1 MVTATERPAPVA
13 VEIGHAHGVTQAVC
27 WPWPTSDLALLVLH
41 DLGAD
46 LDKVR
51 WLCERFAGA
60 GVHVLSIDLPGHGL
74 SEGDLKREGPEVVQA
89 AYRSLCESVQGA
101 VAVVANGASAHL
113 LLSTDL
119 PDPPVAAAFLDPRRD
134 GSMRGHTVSR
144 WLHVPKL
151 VVLSAG
157 AGSEYGQ
164 KIIDDTT
171 AWCLRADL
179 VGLGEDSEDRE
190 GFEIHVST
198 LMLKFLLE
206 QAAFE
211 LSSRRMAASGTGG
224 VAAGAGDA
232 EEPA

>member
-1 MVTATERPAPVA
+1 MVTSTERPAPVA
-13 VEIGHAHGVTQAVC
+13 VEISYEHGVTQGVS
-27 WPWPTSDLALLVLH
+27 WPWPDSDLALLVLH
-41 DLGAD
+41 EFGAD

-51 WLCERFAGA
+51 WLCERFATA

-74 SEGDLKREGPEVVQA
+74 SEGELKSEGTEAMAA
-89 AYRSLCESVQGA
+89 AYRSLCDSVQGA
-101 VAVVANGASAHL
+101 VAIVANGASAHL

-119 PDPPVAAAFLDPRRD
+119 GNPPVAAAFLDPRRD
-134 GSMRGHTVSR
+134 SSMRGHTTSR

-157 AGSEYGQ
+157 AESSYGE

-179 VGLGEDSEDRE
+179 VGLSEDSGDRD

-211 LSSRRMAASGTGG
+211 LSSRRMAASQASDTGG
-224 VAAGAGDA
+224 
-232 EEPA
+232 EEETEWTS